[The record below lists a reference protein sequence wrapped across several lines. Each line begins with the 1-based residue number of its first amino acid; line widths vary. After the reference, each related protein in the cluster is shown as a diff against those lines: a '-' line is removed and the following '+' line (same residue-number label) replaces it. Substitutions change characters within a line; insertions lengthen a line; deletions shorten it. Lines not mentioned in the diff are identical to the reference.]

1 MIWTTRC
8 CRTWRKE
15 NKILVSLK
23 ITHMIWHIRCFG
35 KWKKGLFDFSNL
47 KMRPFHFLTFQLF
60 WFFSTFRNSIGSL
73 STFHLFDFSTFGNS
87 FYIDILSD
95 WTMQLIFPTQK
106 NFPLHWGKNHGR
118 TDEFRWIFPICRWE
132 KFEAQQRQLLTG
144 ESGAGA
150 SQRCTARVQGQC
162 FSLGIDDLMST
173 SLINILHTLDKNG
186 SLYDPAGTES
196 WNMQIRYETQKQ
208 TMPPTNNGSSPEWS
222 PCHESTSQRIE

>member
-8 CRTWRKE
+8 RRTWRKE

-35 KWKKGLFDFSNL
+35 KWKKGLFDFSKINMKHLHFSTFRLFDFSKL

-60 WFFSTFRNSIGSL
+60 DFFR
-73 STFHLFDFSTFGNS
+73 LFEIQYEAFPLFNFSTFGNS
-87 FYIDILSD
+87 FCIDILSD
-95 WTMQLIFPTQK
+95 WTMQRIFPTQK
-106 NFPLHWGKNHGR
+106 NFPLHWGKNHGQ
-118 TDEFRWIFPICRWE
+118 TDEFRWTFPICRWD
-132 KFEAQQRQLLTG
+132 EAQQRQLLTG

-173 SLINILHTLDKNG
+173 SLINIL
-186 SLYDPAGTES
+186 
-196 WNMQIRYETQKQ
+196 QIH
-208 TMPPTNNGSSPEWS
+208 NL
-222 PCHESTSQRIE
+222 